1 MKLLMV
7 SCYTGFVFFAPLRSA
22 TSPLITSQNIICF
35 HVSFSI
41 VLFEMSQILKTGL
54 DKTQLSILVA
64 LSECGVSPQVL
75 TEIVKDLQNEKVE

>member
-1 MKLLMV
+1 
-7 SCYTGFVFFAPLRSA
+7 
-22 TSPLITSQNIICF
+22 
-35 HVSFSI
+35 
-41 VLFEMSQILKTGL
+41 MSQILKTGL